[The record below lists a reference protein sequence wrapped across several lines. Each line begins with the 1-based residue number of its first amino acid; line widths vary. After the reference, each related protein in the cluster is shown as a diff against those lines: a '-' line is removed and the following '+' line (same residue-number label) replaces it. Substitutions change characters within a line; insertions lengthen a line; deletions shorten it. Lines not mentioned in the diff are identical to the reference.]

1 MPVDLMAAADTVRAA
16 ARPPTAELGTSTTSG
31 MRPVRFAGG
40 NTLLGSYSTIAD
52 EAENVPELKWAPYGR
67 GMVAVYDKMRADPQ
81 IHGLVAWGLMMPIRR
96 RKYHVEPNGA
106 TERTTRAFAQDLNL
120 PVKDDGGETRGR
132 TRGRFSH
139 DDHLRHALLSPGGY
153 GHMFF
158 NYWGDTSSGWFRLE
172 GVEPRMPHSLSRPP
186 VLDEHGK
193 LHSIMQRGGGLDNN
207 YGEVE
212 IAADRLV
219 PYVWERE
226 GSAWIGRSLLRAL
239 YGPWLVKQRLIR
251 VDAVKHERNGMG
263 VPLTRQTIPEVNPGA
278 QREALAL
285 AQSIR
290 AGEVAGAS
298 LPYGFDLRLEGVSGS
313 LPDTMASI
321 RYCDEAMAKALM
333 MMFANLGQGGNSG
346 SRALAEPL
354 VDYFKLTQDM
364 LADWYCDTTST
375 HLAEPYADFN
385 DGPGSQAPRLGYC
398 SDEHDELAVA
408 DLILAVD
415 AGLVTLSE
423 EDEIA
428 FRERYDLPDMP
439 RPEDARVQISVPD
452 DAPLG
457 DPGSHDAP
465 VLPAAA

>member
-1 MPVDLMAAADTVRAA
+1 MAVDLIAAAANVQAA
-16 ARPPTAELGTSTTSG
+16 AAKPPTRELGSSITSG
-31 MRPVRFAGG
+31 LRPVKMAGG
-40 NTLLGSYSTIAD
+40 NSLLGPYSTIAD
-52 EAENVPELKWAPYGR
+52 EAEQVPELKWAPYGR

-81 IHGLVAWGLMMPIRR
+81 IHGLVAWGMMMPIRR
-96 RKYHVEPNGA
+96 RKYHVDPNGA

-120 PVKDDGGETRGR
+120 PVKDEGAGTTGR

-139 DDHLRHALLSPGGY
+139 DDHLRHALLAPGGY

-158 NYWGDTSSGWFRLE
+158 NYWGDTSSGWWRLQ
-172 GVEPRMPHSLSRPP
+172 GVQPRMPHSFTRPP
-186 VLDEHGK
+186 VLDEHGR
-193 LHSIMQRGGGLDNN
+193 LHSIMQRGGGIDND

-212 IAADRLV
+212 IPLSALV

-226 GSAWIGRSLLRAL
+226 GSAWVGRSLLRSM

-251 VDAVKHERNGMG
+251 IDAIKHERNGMG

-298 LPYGFDLRLEGVSGS
+298 LPYGFDLKLEGVSGS

-333 MMFANLGQGGNSG
+333 MMFVNLDQHG
-346 SRALAEPL
+346 SRSLGETM

-385 DGPGSQAPRLGYC
+385 DGPESQAPRIGYC

-408 DLILAVD
+408 DLIIAID

-423 EDEIA
+423 EDEVA

-439 RPEDARVQISVPD
+439 KPGDARVQISVPE

-465 VLPAAA
+465 VLPVAA